1 MSLNKKITFRKMICH
16 SLTAL
21 ILLFSFAP
29 VSLAAET
36 AGISGIVRDE
46 SGAVVADATVSLLNA
61 QRSIIAATKTDA
73 QGRFSF
79 SGVPVGSYELFVT
92 SKGFTE
98 QRRAVAAREAS
109 ENVEV
114 TLQPGPITETVT
126 VTAVPGTVESIES
139 VSQQVNL
146 INEREIEER
155 AKSVIAQVATEETG
169 IHLQRTSPT
178 VSGVFVRGLTGNK
191 VNVFIDGIRYSTS
204 TQRGGVSSF
213 FNLIEPTSIQ
223 ALEVLRGPNS
233 AQYGSDSIGGSLQFL
248 TRLPRYTPQGDNAHG
263 RLGVFVN
270 SADAGFG
277 SNLST
282 SFATRNFGLLV
293 NVAGHR
299 ANTLRT
305 GHERDSHNA
314 VTRFFNLS
322 SDLVIDGRTPDTAFT
337 QYGGMIKMNY
347 SPTFGSQVTGTYIR
361 SHIDGGKRWDQLLGG
376 DGNLIADLRN
386 FMLDFFYLKYD
397 NVRVGWLD
405 SLTLTYSFNS
415 QREERVNQ
423 GGNGNPRASINH
435 EYERT
440 KVHGIQAQASKLV
453 GTRNSFLFGADYYH
467 DRLHSPSF
475 GVNPVT
481 NVSTIRR
488 GRVPGNARYDKG
500 GAFIQDVFDVIPER
514 LRLIGN
520 VRYNVASYKART
532 EDSPLLPNGRRLW
545 PSDSLRVDDWTYRAG
560 VVVTP
565 VEGLSLLANFSR
577 GFRAPH
583 LTDLDTLGLTG
594 SGFEVPAN
602 EVASRGA
609 TIGSTANSMAV
620 STGRPVE
627 QTRSETSQNYEVGA
641 RFHNRH
647 VDTDFAFFVNDISD
661 NIAKQALILPPG
673 AVGQLLGSDP
683 ITAQGPTGVVFVAAT
698 SNPVLVRANFDDVRI
713 WGIEHT
719 FDARINSD
727 WSVGTVFTYLHA
739 RDKRTD
745 LPPNI
750 EGGTPAPEGWL
761 KIRYAPAGRRW
772 WIEPYVHVAD
782 RQERLS
788 TLDLEDR
795 RTGATRS
802 RTSIANFFLNG
813 ATARGLVSPG
823 PDGVFGN
830 ADDRLIATGETLAQ
844 IQLRVL
850 GPAGL
855 PLPLYD
861 AVPGYV
867 TFNVRGGIRFGERH
881 DLLVDFEN
889 ISDRNYRGISWGLDA
904 PGRGVYARFNTRF

>member
-1 MSLNKKITFRKMICH
+1 ML
-16 SLTAL
+16 
-21 ILLFSFAP
+21 LLFSFSP
-29 VSLAAET
+29 VGLAAEEE
-36 AGISGIVRDE
+36 ASISGTVRDQ
-46 SGAVVADATVSLLNA
+46 SGAVVATATVTLLNA
-61 QRSIIAATKTDA
+61 QQTVISTTRTDA

-79 SGVPVGSYELFVT
+79 SGIPNGNYELFVT
-92 SKGFTE
+92 SRGFTE
-98 QRRAVAAREAS
+98 ARKAVATRQDSDNIEIIL
-109 ENVEV
+109 E
-114 TLQPGPITETVT
+114 PGPLVESVT
-126 VTAVPGTVESIES
+126 VTAVPGTVESVET
-139 VSQQVNL
+139 VSQQVNV
-146 INEREIEER
+146 IGEREIEER
-155 AKSVIAQVATEETG
+155 AKSVVAQAASEEAG
-169 IHLQRTSPT
+169 VFLQRTSPT
-178 VSGVFVRGLTGNK
+178 IAGVFVRGLTGNK
-191 VNVFIDGIRYSTS
+191 VNVFIDGVRYSTS

-213 FNLIEPTSIQ
+213 LDLIEPSNLL

-233 AQYGSDSIGGSLQFL
+233 AQYGSDAIGGSLQFL
-248 TRLPRYTPQGDNAHG
+248 TRLPRYSPGDDNFHG
-263 RLGVFVN
+263 RIGTFFN

-282 SFATRNFGLLV
+282 TYATRNFGLLI
-293 NVAGHR
+293 NLTGHR

-314 VTRFFNLS
+314 VTRFFALS
-322 SDLVIDGRTPDTAFT
+322 SDLVIDDRTPDTAFT

-347 SPTFGSQVTGTYIR
+347 SPSFGSQLTVNYMR
-361 SHIDGGKRWDQLLGG
+361 DQQDGGKRWDQLLGG

-386 FMLDFFYLKYD
+386 FMLDFFYVKYD

-405 SLTLTYSFNS
+405 ALTLTYSYNS

-423 GGNGNPRASINH
+423 GGNGNPRAAINH

-440 KVHGIQAQASKLV
+440 NVHGFQALASKLI
-453 GTRNSFLFGADYYH
+453 GSRQNFLMGADFYN

-481 NVSTIRR
+481 NVSSLRR
-488 GRVPGNARYDKG
+488 PRVPDNARYRKG
-500 GAFIQDVFDVIPER
+500 GAFIQDVFEAIPDK

-520 VRYNVASYKART
+520 LRYNVASYKARE

-565 VEGLSLLANFSR
+565 IEGLSLLANFSR

-594 SGFEVPAN
+594 SGFEVPAS
-602 EVASRGA
+602 EVVGRGG
-609 TIGSTANSMAV
+609 TVGSTANSMAV

-627 QTRSETSQNYEVGA
+627 QTKSETSQNYEAGA
-641 RFHNRH
+641 GYHNRR
-647 VDTDFAFFVNDISD
+647 VDTNIAFFINDISD
-661 NIAKQALILPPG
+661 NIAKQALILPQG
-673 AVGQLLGSDP
+673 AVGQTLGSEVT
-683 ITAQGPTGVVFVAAT
+683 TAQNANGVVFVAAST
-698 SNPVLVRANFDDVRI
+698 NPVLVRANFSDVRI

-719 FDARINSD
+719 FDVRPTPD
-727 WSVGTVFTYLHA
+727 WTVATVFTYLRA
-739 RDKRTD
+739 RDKETG

-750 EGGTPAPEGWL
+750 EGGTPAPDFWL
-761 KIRYAPAGRRW
+761 KLRYAPAGKSW
-772 WIEPYVHVAD
+772 WVEPYVHAAD

-881 DLLVDFEN
+881 ELLVDFEN
-889 ISDRNYRGISWGLDA
+889 IADRNYRGISWGLDA
-904 PGRGVYARFNTRF
+904 PGRGLFLKYNARF

>member
-1 MSLNKKITFRKMICH
+1 MPLNKKITFRKIICH

-21 ILLFSFAP
+21 LLLFSLAP
-29 VSLAAET
+29 ISLARET
-36 AGISGIVRDE
+36 GGISGSVRDE

-61 QRSIIAATKTDA
+61 QRTIIATTNTDA

-79 SGVPVGSYELFVT
+79 SDIPVGSYELFVT

-98 QRRAVAAREAS
+98 QRRAITARQAA
-109 ENVEV
+109 ENVEI
-114 TLQPGPITETVT
+114 TLEPGPITETVT

-155 AKSVIAQVATEETG
+155 AKSVIAQVATEEVG

-263 RLGVFVN
+263 RVGVFFN

-322 SDLVIDGRTPDTAFT
+322 SDLVIDDRTPDTAFT

-347 SPTFGSQVTGTYIR
+347 SPTFGSQLTANYIR

-376 DGNLIADLRN
+376 DGNLVADLRN
-386 FMLDFFYLKYD
+386 FMLDLFYLKYD

-405 SLTLTYSFNS
+405 SVTLTYSFNS

-440 KVHGIQAQASKLV
+440 NVHGFQAQASKLV
-453 GTRNSFLFGADYYH
+453 GTRQSFLFGADYYQ

-481 NVSTIRR
+481 EVSTLRR
-488 GRVPGNARYDKG
+488 PRVPDNARYDKV
-500 GAFIQDVFDVIPER
+500 GAFIQDVFDVIPEK

-609 TIGSTANSMAV
+609 TIGTTANSMAV

-627 QTRSETSQNYEVGA
+627 QTKSETSQNYEAGV
-641 RFHNRH
+641 RFHNRR

-661 NIAKQALILPPG
+661 NIAKQALILPQG
-673 AVGQLLGSDP
+673 AVGQLLGTDP
-683 ITAQGPTGVVFVAAT
+683 ITAQGPTGIVFVAAT

-713 WGIEHT
+713 WGIEHS
-719 FDARINSD
+719 FDAKINPD
-727 WSVGTVFTYLHA
+727 WSVSTVFTYVRA
-739 RDKRTD
+739 RDKRTG

-750 EGGTPAPEGWL
+750 EGGTPAPDGWL

-802 RTSIANFFLNG
+802 RSSISNFFLNG
-813 ATARGLVSPG
+813 ATARGLVNPG

-850 GPAGL
+850 GPAGE
-855 PLPLYD
+855 PLPLYN
-861 AVPGYV
+861 AVPGYI
-867 TFNVRGGIRFGERH
+867 TFNVRGGVRFGERH
-881 DLLVDFEN
+881 DLLIDFEN
-889 ISDRNYRGISWGLDA
+889 IGDRNYRGISWGVDA